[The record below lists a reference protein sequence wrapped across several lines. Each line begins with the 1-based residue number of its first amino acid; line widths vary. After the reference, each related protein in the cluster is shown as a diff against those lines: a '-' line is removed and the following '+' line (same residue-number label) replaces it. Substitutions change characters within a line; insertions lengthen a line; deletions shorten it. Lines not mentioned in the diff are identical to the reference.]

1 MISKNVT
8 DFISSIPPKNAYGEK
23 ITVVGAVKTR
33 PCEVIR
39 QAVNAGLTD
48 IGENKVQEF
57 IEKYD
62 NYPKA
67 ANLHFIG
74 HLQTNKLKYI
84 IGKTELIQSCDSEKL
99 ANKISEAA
107 KNLNITQNVLL
118 EVNVGKEPQKY
129 GFMPDELFDAYEK
142 IRVMPNIKIQGL
154 MTVLPKADEKEIR
167 QLCLQMRELYD
178 IIKQKDGE
186 FKFLSMG
193 MSEDYKIAIDSGSNM
208 LRIGRSIFGERI
220 YNQKTPV

>member
-1 MISKNVT
+1 MISENIT
-8 DFISSIPPKNAYGEK
+8 DFISSIPEKNAYGEK
-23 ITVVGAVKTR
+23 ITVVGAVKTQ
-33 PCEVIR
+33 PCDIIE

-62 NYPKA
+62 NYPETAK
-67 ANLHFIG
+67 LHFIG

-99 ANKISEAA
+99 AIKISEAA
-107 KNLNITQNVLL
+107 KNLNIIQNVLL

-129 GFMPDELFDAYEK
+129 GFMPDRLFDAYEK
-142 IRVMPNIKIQGL
+142 IYSMPNIKIQGL

-167 QLCLQMRELYD
+167 QLCLQMREFYD

-208 LRIGRSIFGERI
+208 LRIGRAIFGERI
-220 YNQKTPV
+220 YAAKTTI